1 MQAKLTFL
9 GAAQNVTGSRYL
21 IEVNGKRILVDCGL
35 YQERDL
41 RERNWAL
48 FHCDPHT
55 LDAILLTHAHLDH
68 CGMIPKLVAGG
79 FDGKIYCTSATAEIA
94 QIVMLDAA
102 HLQEE
107 DAEYKRKRH
116 KKEGRTPPHPEV
128 PLYTVDDAKNCEKF
142 FAPINYNQK
151 IEVCDGIEAEFYDV
165 GHILGSSMVEI
176 TLRNASQHCSLLF
189 SGDVGRWNKP
199 ILHDPTFAKNAD
211 YIFIES
217 TYGNRVH
224 KDPQNIETM
233 LEEIINS
240 TRQAGGNIIIP
251 TFALERAQE
260 VLYYLNKLLLAD
272 RIPPLTVFVDSPM
285 AINVTDVF
293 KHHPELFD
301 AEMLDLISNHESPFS
316 FPNLR
321 MSKTVNQSKAIN
333 EIKGTVIVLAGSGM
347 CTGGRIK
354 HHLVQNIHRPES
366 TILFVGYQ
374 AVGTLGRQILEKP
387 KEVRILG
394 QIYPV
399 RARIEKIN
407 GFSAH
412 ADKNELLHW
421 LSKVDINPKCLFVTH
436 GEPESAISFANLVEQ
451 EKQWKTAVPKYQD
464 EVTFDF

>member
-1 MQAKLTFL
+1 MQAKLSFL

-21 IEVNGKRILVDCGL
+21 LEAKDKKILIDCGL
-35 YQERDL
+35 YQERDF
-41 RERNWAL
+41 RDRNWLPFA
-48 FHCDPHT
+48 CNPNT

-68 CGMIPKLVAGG
+68 CGLIPKIAKEG
-79 FDGKIYCTSATAEIA
+79 FNGKIYCTQATAEIA
-94 QIVMLDAA
+94 NIVLLDSG

-107 DAEYKRKRH
+107 DAAYKRKRH
-116 KKEGRTPPHPEV
+116 KKEGRTPPRPEI
-128 PLYTVDDAKNCEKF
+128 PLYTADDARECNKLFSPVK
-142 FAPINYNQK
+142 YNQK
-151 IEVCDGIEAEFYDV
+151 IEVTESIEAEFYDI
-165 GHILGSSMVEI
+165 GHIFGSSMIEV
-176 TLRNASQHCSLLF
+176 TLKDGNQKCSLLF
-189 SGDVGRWNKP
+189 SGDIGRWNKP
-199 ILHDPTFAKNAD
+199 ILRDPTFAKNAD

-217 TYGNRVH
+217 TYGDRIH
-224 KDPQNIETM
+224 HDPQDIETM

-240 TRQAGGNIIIP
+240 TRKAGGNIIIP

-301 AEMLDLISNHESPFS
+301 SEMTELVNNHESPFA

-321 MSKTVNQSKAIN
+321 MSRTANQSKAIN
-333 EIKGTVIVLAGSGM
+333 EIKGTIIVMAGSGM

-354 HHLVQNIHRPES
+354 HHLAQNIHRPES

-407 GFSAH
+407 GFSGH
-412 ADKNELLHW
+412 ADRNELMYW
-421 LSKVDINPKCLFVTH
+421 LSKVDTAPNKIFVTH
-436 GEPESAISFANLVEQ
+436 GEPESAKSLAKLIEQ
-451 EKQWKTAVPKYQD
+451 DKHWDTLVPKYKD
-464 EVTFDF
+464 EFIIEC

>member
-21 IEVNGKRILVDCGL
+21 IEANGKKVLVDCGL
-35 YQERDL
+35 YQEREL
-41 RERNWAL
+41 RERNWEP

-68 CGMIPKLVAGG
+68 CGLIPKIVKEG
-79 FDGKIYCTSATAEIA
+79 FSGKIYCTSATAEIA
-94 QIVMLDAA
+94 QIVMLDSG

-107 DAEYKRKRH
+107 DAAYKRKRH
-116 KKEGRTPPHPEV
+116 KKEGRTPPRPEV
-128 PLYTVDDAKNCEKF
+128 PLYTADDARNCDKL
-142 FAPINYNQK
+142 FAPVKYNQQ
-151 IEVCDGIEAEFYDV
+151 IEIVEGIEAEFYDV
-165 GHILGSSMVEI
+165 GHIFGSSMIEI
-176 TLRNASQHCSLLF
+176 TLRNENKKCSLLF
-189 SGDVGRWNKP
+189 SGDIGRWNKP
-199 ILHDPTFAKNAD
+199 ILHDPTFAKDAD
-211 YIFIES
+211 YIFMES
-217 TYGNRVH
+217 TYGDRIH
-224 KDPQNIETM
+224 QDPQDIETM

-240 TRQAGGNIIIP
+240 TRRAGGNVIIP

-301 AEMLDLISNHESPFS
+301 AEMTELVNNHESPFA

-333 EIKGTVIVLAGSGM
+333 EIKGTIIVLAGSGM

-354 HHLVQNIHRPES
+354 HHLAQNIHRPES

-374 AVGTLGRQILEKP
+374 ALGTLGRQILEKP

-394 QIYPV
+394 QMYPV

-412 ADKNELLHW
+412 ADRNELMYW
-421 LSKVDINPKCLFVTH
+421 LSKVQANPKHLFVTH
-436 GEPESAISFANLVEQ
+436 GEPESATSFAKLVEQ
-451 EKQWKTAVPKYQD
+451 EKNWNTIVPKYQD
-464 EVTFDF
+464 EIILQC